1 MPARAS
7 RSAIATLIAVACLP
21 SFPAGAQAPQ
31 PLMGTIPPVVGSSYG
46 NTATTRYSNPL
57 SDPNRY
63 RQTDSFGKLCLGVN
77 GYGRPFAT
85 NPNLYDHVIVAIN
98 NCPKRINFEVCYYQT
113 RNCLTVEMPPQQ
125 RKEVILGIQPGV
137 KDFRYEFREKQG

>member
-1 MPARAS
+1 MSSFPGS
-7 RSAIATLIAVACLP
+7 LSLSLIACLGLFAAC
-21 SFPAGAQAPQ
+21 PAGAQTPSK
-31 PLMGTIPPVVGSSYG
+31 PLSGTIPPVVGSSYG
-46 NTATTRYSNPL
+46 STPTRYSDPT

-63 RQTDSFGKLCLGVN
+63 RKTDGFGKLCLSVG

-85 NPNLYDHVIVAIN
+85 NPNLYDHVIVVVN
-98 NCPKRINFEVCYYQT
+98 TCPKRINFEVCYYQT
-113 RNCLTVEMPPQQ
+113 RNCVNVDMPADQ